1 MHSNRYIFIYSA
13 VMVVVVAILLTVV
26 AIGLKPKQQYNIKV
40 EKMQNILSSVNIS
53 STTKNAEELFN
64 KYIVDQKVID
74 VNGNEQPNLKAFDVN
89 VEQESKVPAD
99 KRKLPIYICK
109 TDKGETKYI
118 LPTYGKG
125 LWGPIWGY
133 ISVND
138 DKNTVYGSFFDH
150 KGETPGLGA
159 EIATPT
165 FQAQFAGKK
174 LFDENGTFVSIKAV
188 KGGADKNDAHG
199 VDAISGGT
207 ITSKGLTKML
217 MDELKPYENFLKQ
230 KN

>member
-1 MHSNRYIFIYSA
+1 MYSNRYIFIYSA
-13 VMVVVVAILLTVV
+13 VLVLVVAILLTLV
-26 AIGLKPKQQYNIKV
+26 AIGLKPNQQYNIKV
-40 EKMQNILSSVNIS
+40 EKMQNILSSVNIT

-64 KYIVDQKVID
+64 KYIVDQKVI
-74 VNGNEQPNLKAFDVN
+74 NSNNQEQNDKKAFDIN
-89 VEQESKVPAD
+89 VETESKKPMD
-99 KRKLPIYICK
+99 KRQLPIYICK

-138 DKNTVYGSFFDH
+138 DKNTVYGAFFDH
-150 KGETPGLGA
+150 KSETPGLGA

-165 FQAQFAGKK
+165 FQAQFTGKK
-174 LFDENGTFVSIKAV
+174 LFDESGNFVSIKAV
-188 KGGADKNDAHG
+188 KGGADKNDLHG

-207 ITSKGLTKML
+207 ITSNGLSKML
-217 MDELKPYENFLKQ
+217 LDELKPYEKFLKQ
-230 KN
+230 NN

>member
-1 MHSNRYIFIYSA
+1 
-13 VMVVVVAILLTVV
+13 MVVVVAILLTVV

-174 LFDENGTFVSIKAV
+174 LFDDNGTFVSIKAV

>member
-13 VMVVVVAILLTVV
+13 VLVLIVATLLTLV

-40 EKMQNILSSVNIS
+40 EKMQNILSSVHIS

-64 KYIVDQKVID
+64 KYIVDQKVI
-74 VNGNEQPNLKAFDVN
+74 NSINQEQNDKKAFDIN
-89 VEQESKVPAD
+89 VEMESKKPTD
-99 KRKLPIYICK
+99 KRLLPIYICK
-109 TDKGETKYI
+109 TDKGEIKYI

-138 DKNTVYGSFFDH
+138 DKNTIYGAFFDH
-150 KGETPGLGA
+150 KSETPGLGA
-159 EIATPT
+159 EIATSM
-165 FQAQFAGKK
+165 FQAQFSGKK
-174 LFDENGTFVSIKAV
+174 LFDENKTFVSIKAV
-188 KGGADKNDAHG
+188 KGGTDKNDLHG

-207 ITSKGLTKML
+207 ITCNGLTKML
-217 MDELKPYENFLKQ
+217 FDELKPYENFLKQ
-230 KN
+230 NK

>member
-26 AIGLKPKQQYNIKV
+26 AIGLKPQQQYNIKV
-40 EKMQNILSSVNIS
+40 EKMQNILSSVNIQ

-64 KYIVDQKVID
+64 KYIVEQKVID
-74 VNGNEQPNLKAFDVN
+74 VNNQIQTNQKAFDVN
-89 VEQESKVPAD
+89 VEQESKKLAE
-99 KRKLPIYICK
+99 KRLLPIYICK
-109 TDKGETKYI
+109 TDNGETKFI
-118 LPTYGKG
+118 FPTYGKG

-138 DKNTVYGSFFDH
+138 DKNTVFGAFFDH

-159 EIATPT
+159 EIATST
-165 FQAQFAGKK
+165 FQSQFAGKK
-174 LFDENGTFVSIKAV
+174 LFDETGNFVSIKAV
-188 KGGADKNDAHG
+188 KGGADKTDTHG

-207 ITSKGLTKML
+207 ITSKGLSKML

>member
-26 AIGLKPKQQYNIKV
+26 AIGLKPQQQYNIRV
-40 EKMQNILSSVNIS
+40 EKMQNILTSVNIA
-53 STTKNAEELFN
+53 STTKNAEDLFN
-64 KYIVDQKVID
+64 KYIVGQKVID
-74 VNGNEQPNLKAFDVN
+74 LNNQEQSNQKAFDIN
-89 VEQESKVPAD
+89 VEQESKKPAE
-99 KRKLPIYICK
+99 KRLLPIYICK
-109 TDKGETKYI
+109 TDQGETKYI

-133 ISVND
+133 VSVND
-138 DKNTVYGSFFDH
+138 DKNTVYGAFFDH

-159 EIATPT
+159 EISTAL
-165 FQAQFAGKK
+165 FQSQFAGKK
-174 LFDENGTFVSIKAV
+174 LFDETGNFVSIKAV
-188 KGGADKNDAHG
+188 KGGADKNDSHG

-207 ITSKGLTKML
+207 ITSKGLSKML

>member
-26 AIGLKPKQQYNIKV
+26 AIGLKPQQQYNIRV
-40 EKMQNILSSVNIS
+40 EKMQNILTSVNIE
-53 STTKNAEELFN
+53 STTQNAEDLFN
-64 KYIVDQKVID
+64 KYIVGQKVI
-74 VNGNEQPNLKAFDVN
+74 NINNEEQNNQKAFDVN
-89 VEQESKVPAD
+89 VELESKKPAE
-99 KRKLPIYICK
+99 KRLLPIYICK
-109 TDKGETKYI
+109 TDQGETKFI
-118 LPTYGKG
+118 FPTYGKG

-133 ISVND
+133 VSVND
-138 DKNTVYGSFFDH
+138 DKNTVYGAFFDH

-159 EIATPT
+159 EISTRA
-165 FQAQFAGKK
+165 FQAQFANKK
-174 LFDENGTFVSIKAV
+174 LLDESGNFVSIKAV
-188 KGGADKNDAHG
+188 KGGADKNDSHG

-207 ITSKGLTKML
+207 ITSKGLSKML

>member
-13 VMVVVVAILLTVV
+13 VLVLIVAILLTLV

-64 KYIVDQKVID
+64 KYIVDQKVI
-74 VNGNEQPNLKAFDVN
+74 NSNNQEQNDKKAFNIN
-89 VEQESKVPAD
+89 VEMESKKPMD
-99 KRKLPIYICK
+99 KRQLPIYICK

-138 DKNTVYGSFFDH
+138 DKNTVYGAFFDH
-150 KGETPGLGA
+150 KSETPGLGA
-159 EIATPT
+159 EIATST
-165 FQAQFAGKK
+165 FQAQFYGKK
-174 LFDENGTFVSIKAV
+174 LFDENKTFISIKAV
-188 KGGADKNDAHG
+188 KGGADKNDKHS

-207 ITSKGLTKML
+207 ITSNGLSKML
-217 MDELKPYENFLKQ
+217 YDELKPYENFLKQ
-230 KN
+230 NN

>member
-1 MHSNRYIFIYSA
+1 MHSNRYIFIYST
-13 VMVVVVAILLTVV
+13 VMVIIVAILLTVV

-40 EKMQNILSSVNIS
+40 EKMQNILASVNIL
-53 STTKNAEELFN
+53 STTKNAEELFS

-74 VNGNEQPNLKAFDVN
+74 INGNEQPNLKAFDVN

-118 LPTYGKG
+118 FPTYGKG

-133 ISVND
+133 ISVNE

-159 EIATPT
+159 EIATSA

-188 KGGADKNDAHG
+188 KGGANKNDAHG

-207 ITSKGLTKML
+207 ITSNGLTKML

>member
-1 MHSNRYIFIYSA
+1 MYSNRYIFIYSA
-13 VMVVVVAILLTVV
+13 VLVLMVAILLTLV

-64 KYIVDQKVID
+64 KYIVDQKVI
-74 VNGNEQPNLKAFDVN
+74 NSNNQEQNNKKAFDIN
-89 VEQESKVPAD
+89 VEMESKKPMD
-99 KRKLPIYICK
+99 QRQLPIYICK
-109 TDKGETKYI
+109 TDNGETKYI

-138 DKNTVYGSFFDH
+138 DKNTVYGAFFDH
-150 KGETPGLGA
+150 KSETPGLGA
-159 EIATPT
+159 EIATST
-165 FQAQFAGKK
+165 FQAQFPSKK
-174 LFDENGTFVSIKAV
+174 LFDESGNFVSIKAV
-188 KGGADKNDAHG
+188 KGGADKNDFHG

-207 ITSKGLTKML
+207 ITSNGLSKML
-217 MDELKPYENFLKQ
+217 LDELKPYENFLKT
-230 KN
+230 K

>member
-26 AIGLKPKQQYNIKV
+26 AIGLKPQQQYNVKV
-40 EKMQNILSSVNIS
+40 EKMQNILSSVNIP

-64 KYIVDQKVID
+64 KYIVGQKVIN
-74 VNGNEQPNLKAFDVN
+74 VNNQEQNSQKAFEVN
-89 VEQESKVPAD
+89 VEQESKKTAD
-99 KRKLPIYICK
+99 KRLLPIYICK

-118 LPTYGKG
+118 FPTYGKG

-138 DKNTVYGSFFDH
+138 DKNTVYGAFFDH

-159 EIATPT
+159 EIATEV
-165 FQAQFAGKK
+165 FQSQFAGKK
-174 LFDENGTFVSIKAV
+174 LFDETGNFVSIKAV
-188 KGGADKNDAHG
+188 KGGADKNDTHG

-207 ITSKGLTKML
+207 ITSNGLSKML

>member
-26 AIGLKPKQQYNIKV
+26 AIELKPQQQYNIKV
-40 EKMQNILSSVNIS
+40 EKMQNILSSVNIQ
-53 STTKNAEELFN
+53 STTKNAEDLFN
-64 KYIVDQKVID
+64 KYIVEQKVININNQ
-74 VNGNEQPNLKAFDVN
+74 VQNNQKAFDVN
-89 VEQESKVPAD
+89 VELESKKPAE
-99 KRKLPIYICK
+99 KRLLPIYICK
-109 TDKGETKYI
+109 TDKGDTKYI

-138 DKNTVYGSFFDH
+138 DKNTVYGAFFDH
-150 KGETPGLGA
+150 KSETPGLGA
-159 EIATPT
+159 EIATSA
-165 FQAQFAGKK
+165 FQSQFANKQ
-174 LFDENGTFVSIKAV
+174 LFDEAGNFVSIKAV
-188 KGGADKNDAHG
+188 KGGADKNNTHG

-217 MDELKPYENFLKQ
+217 MDELKPYDNFLKQ

>member
-53 STTKNAEELFN
+53 STTKNAEEFFN
-64 KYIVDQKVID
+64 KYIVEQKVIN
-74 VNGNEQPNLKAFDVN
+74 VNNQEQNNQKAFEIN
-89 VEQESKVPAD
+89 VEQESKKTTD
-99 KRKLPIYICK
+99 KRLLPIYICK
-109 TDKGETKYI
+109 TDNGETKYI

-133 ISVND
+133 ISLND
-138 DKNTVYGSFFDH
+138 DKNTVYGAFFDH

-159 EIATPT
+159 EIATSA

-174 LFDENGTFVSIKAV
+174 LFDENGTFVSIQAI
-188 KGGADKNDAHG
+188 KGGAEKSDPHG

-207 ITSKGLTKML
+207 ITSNGLSKML